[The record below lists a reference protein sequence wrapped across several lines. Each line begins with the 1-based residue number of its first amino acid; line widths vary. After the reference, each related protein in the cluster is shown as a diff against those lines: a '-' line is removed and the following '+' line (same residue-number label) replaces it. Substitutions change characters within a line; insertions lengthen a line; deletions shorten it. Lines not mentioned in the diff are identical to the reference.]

1 MKKFPDLNVN
11 ATIEIKCQDEK
22 ESKVIYDSLLPDNK
36 NFPKNLEMDMQTKES
51 LFALRLKCIS
61 NIENGESIN
70 TLSNTLD
77 EILEHIGIIKNVI
90 KND

>member
-1 MKKFPDLNVN
+1 MKKFPNLNVN
-11 ATIEIKCQDEK
+11 ATIEIKCQDER

-36 NFPKNLEMDMQTKES
+36 NFPKNLEMDYAS
-51 LFALRLKCIS
+51 RRIS
-61 NIENGESIN
+61 FFIEIKVSPDIEKGESIN
-70 TLSNTLD
+70 TLSNTVD

>member
-36 NFPKNLEMDMQTKES
+36 NFPNNLEMDMQAEEF
-51 LFALRLKCIS
+51 LFSLRLNCIS
-61 NIENGESIN
+61 DIENGESIN

>member
-1 MKKFPDLNVN
+1 MKRFPNLNVN

-36 NFPKNLEMDMQTKES
+36 NFPNNLEMDMQTKES
-51 LFALRLKCIS
+51 LFHLRLKYIS
-61 NIENGESIN
+61 NIENGKDIN
-70 TLSNTLD
+70 TLLNTVD
-77 EILEHIGIIKNVI
+77 EILEHIGIIKDVI

>member
-1 MKKFPDLNVN
+1 MKKFPNLNVN
-11 ATIEIKCQDEK
+11 ATIEIKCQDER

-36 NFPKNLEMDMQTKES
+36 NFPKNLEMIMQAEES
-51 LFALRLKCIS
+51 LFSLRLNCTSILKS
-61 NIENGESIN
+61 GESIN
-70 TLSNTLD
+70 SLSNTVD